1 MNIEFTRSDPVTMTP
16 AAVASQ
22 SMIAAAQSSHSPVGM
37 AETVEM
43 EDTYTKRDGQGQSSD
58 AKNPMTPH
66 DRSLQ
71 ISVSEETG
79 MQIKIV
85 DSTTKEVVRE
95 IPPEQLQRT
104 LAEIRRI
111 SGLLFNKRI

>member
-1 MNIEFTRSDPVTMTP
+1 MNVEFIRSDAVSVTT
-16 AAVASQ
+16 AAIASQ
-22 SMIAAAQSSHSPVGM
+22 TMIAAAQSSQSPVGM

-43 EDTYTKRDGQGQSSD
+43 EDTYTKKDGQGQSSNTND
-58 AKNPMTPH
+58 PMIPRT
-66 DRSLQ
+66 RSVE

-79 MQIKIV
+79 MQIKVV

-111 SGLLFNKRI
+111 SGLLFNKKV